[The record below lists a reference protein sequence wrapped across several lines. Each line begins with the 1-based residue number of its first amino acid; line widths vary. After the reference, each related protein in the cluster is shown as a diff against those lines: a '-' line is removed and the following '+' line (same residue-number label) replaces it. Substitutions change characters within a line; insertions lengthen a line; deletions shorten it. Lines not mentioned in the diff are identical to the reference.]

1 MPDAP
6 KAGERSFES
15 EVSEAQSFA
24 RLVSL
29 EAECARLRVALG
41 VGSRGPSLEGLPE
54 SVAFSLFERHATD
67 FFSVH
72 AADGTYVY
80 ASPACE
86 RLFGHTP
93 ASLIGRSAYDF
104 IHPEDIARVEAN
116 HSAHSHAETRPPL
129 EYRLRRADSSYVW
142 VETISDAPHRGV
154 HVEQILCVTRDVSER
169 RAASEAQ
176 ARLIR
181 ALEDRIEQVRTLTGL
196 LPICAWCKSIR
207 DDEGYWH
214 EVDAYLAKRTAMEF
228 THGAC
233 PSCAATLRKRDGAV
247 RP

>member
-1 MPDAP
+1 M
-6 KAGERSFES
+6 
-15 EVSEAQSFA
+15 
-24 RLVSL
+24 
-29 EAECARLRVALG
+29 
-41 VGSRGPSLEGLPE
+41 
-54 SVAFSLFERHATD
+54 
-67 FFSVH
+67 
-72 AADGTYVY
+72 
-80 ASPACE
+80 SP
-86 RLFGHTP
+86 T
-93 ASLIGRSAYDF
+93 RSASIPF
-104 IHPEDIARVEAN
+104 EAN

-181 ALEDRIEQVRTLTGL
+181 ALEERIEQVRTLTGL